1 MIDEGFC
8 MAKGYD
14 VAGDECPPA
23 RRVPKAPRKAEKR
36 DGYER

>member
-14 VAGDECPPA
+14 VAGDEFPPA
-23 RRVPKAPRKAEKR
+23 RRVPKAPREVEER